1 MLKRKMIRKIII
13 STSALFALF
22 LLYLIPTSDKNDEL
36 DVSQNLEYVNL
47 EVETNSIYLLDNFN
61 YLGKTEVVVNSETTE
76 EKIKELVEVLI
87 NGGNGENKIPNG
99 FRSILPSETKILSIK
114 VEENLVKID
123 FSKDILNINKDLE
136 EKMIEALVYTITSV
150 DGIDK
155 VIIYVEGDI
164 LTKLPQTNTNLPSTL
179 DRNFG
184 INKTYEFTKTDD
196 INQVTIYY
204 LNKHNDNYYYVPVT
218 KYLNDNRDKIK
229 IIIDELTSTNTYN
242 TNLLSYLNSNTELL
256 AIEEQPDI
264 LELTFN
270 SYIFSDVDNKDIL
283 EEVVYTICLSVKDNY
298 DVKEVVIKNE
308 DEEVLK
314 TVLNTIEWTWL
325 L

>member
-314 TVLNTIEWTWL
+314 TVLNRIE
-325 L
+325 

>member
-1 MLKRKMIRKIII
+1 MLKKKMIRKIII

-22 LLYLIPTSDKNDEL
+22 LIYLIPNEEL
-36 DVSQNLEYVNL
+36 DIKQSLEYIDLDVT
-47 EVETNSIYLLDNFN
+47 TNNIYLLDEYS
-61 YLGKTEVVVNSETTE
+61 YLGKTEVVVNSKTIED
-76 EKIKELVEVLI
+76 KVKELVEVLI
-87 NGGNGENKIPNG
+87 NGGVGENKIPNG
-99 FRSILPSETKILSIK
+99 FKSILPSETKILSVK
-114 VEENLVKID
+114 YEDNLIKID
-123 FSKDILNINKDLE
+123 FSKDLLNISKELE
-136 EKMIEALVYTITSV
+136 EKMIEALIYTITSV
-150 DGIDK
+150 DEVEK
-155 VIIYVEGDI
+155 VIIYVEGNI
-164 LTKLPQTNTNLPSTL
+164 LTKLPQTNITLPSTL

-184 INKTYEFTKTDD
+184 INKTYDFTNTKD

-204 LNKHNDNYYYVPVT
+204 LNKHNDDYYYVPVT

-298 DVKEVVIKNE
+298 NVSEVVIKTE
-308 DEEVLK
+308 DEEILK
-314 TVLNTIEWTWL
+314 TVLKEIK
-325 L
+325 

>member
-1 MLKRKMIRKIII
+1 MLKKKMIRKIII

-22 LLYLIPTSDKNDEL
+22 LIYLIPNEEL
-36 DVSQNLEYVNL
+36 DIKQSLEYIDLDVT
-47 EVETNSIYLLDNFN
+47 TNNIYLLDEYS
-61 YLGKTEVVVNSETTE
+61 YLGKTEVVVNSKTTE
-76 EKIKELVEVLI
+76 DKVKELVEVLI
-87 NGGNGENKIPNG
+87 NGGVGENKIPNG
-99 FRSILPSETKILSIK
+99 FKSILPSETKILSVK
-114 VEENLVKID
+114 YEDNLIKID
-123 FSKDILNINKDLE
+123 FSKDLLNISKELE

-150 DGIDK
+150 DEVEK
-155 VIIYVEGDI
+155 VIIYVEGNI
-164 LTKLPQTNTNLPSTL
+164 LTKLPQTNITLPSTL

-184 INKTYEFTKTDD
+184 INKTYDFTNTKD

-204 LNKHNDNYYYVPVT
+204 LNKHNDDYYYVPVT

-270 SYIFSDVDNKDIL
+270 SYIFSDVDSKDIL

-298 DVKEVVIKNE
+298 DVSEVVIKTE
-308 DEEVLK
+308 DEEILK
-314 TVLNTIEWTWL
+314 TVLKEIK
-325 L
+325 

>member
-1 MLKRKMIRKIII
+1 MLKKKMIRKIIV

-22 LLYLIPTSDKNDEL
+22 LIYMIPNEKLEIK
-36 DVSQNLEYVNL
+36 QNLEYVNL
-47 EVETNSIYLLDNFN
+47 EVVTNTIYLLDDDN
-61 YLGKTEVVVNSETTE
+61 YLGKTDVVVNSTSIED
-76 EKIKELVEVLI
+76 KVKELVEVLI
-87 NGGNGENKIPNG
+87 NGGEGENKIPSG
-99 FRSILPSETKILSIK
+99 FKSILPSETKILSVK
-114 VEENLVKID
+114 YENNLIKID
-123 FSKDILNINKDLE
+123 FSKDLLNINKDLE
-136 EKMIEALVYTITSV
+136 EKMIEALIYTITSIEDV
-150 DGIDK
+150 EK
-155 VIIYVEGDI
+155 VIIYVEGNV
-164 LTKLPQTNTNLPSTL
+164 LSKLPQTNITLPSTL

-184 INKTYEFTKTDD
+184 INKTYDFTSTKDL
-196 INQVTIYY
+196 NQVTIYY

-242 TNLLSYLNSNTELL
+242 TNLLSYLNSNTEIL

-298 DVKEVVIKNE
+298 DVDEVVIKNE
-308 DEEVLK
+308 NEEILK
-314 TVLNTIEWTWL
+314 TVLKEIK
-325 L
+325 

>member
-1 MLKRKMIRKIII
+1 MLKKKMIRKIII

-22 LLYLIPTSDKNDEL
+22 LIYLIPNEKLDIKQSLEYIDL
-36 DVSQNLEYVNL
+36 DVT
-47 EVETNSIYLLDNFN
+47 TNNIYLLDEYS
-61 YLGKTEVVVNSETTE
+61 YLGKTEVVVNSKTTE
-76 EKIKELVEVLI
+76 DKVKELVEVLI
-87 NGGNGENKIPNG
+87 NGGVGENKIPNG
-99 FRSILPSETKILSIK
+99 FKSILPSETKILSIK
-114 VEENLVKID
+114 YEDNLIKID
-123 FSKDILNINKDLE
+123 FSKDLLNISKELE

-150 DGIDK
+150 DEVEK
-155 VIIYVEGDI
+155 VIIYVEGNI
-164 LTKLPQTNTNLPSTL
+164 LTKLPQTNITLPSTL

-184 INKTYEFTKTDD
+184 INKTYDFTNTKD

-204 LNKHNDNYYYVPVT
+204 LNKHNDEYYYVPVT

-270 SYIFSDVDNKDIL
+270 SYIFSDVDSKDIL

-298 DVKEVVIKNE
+298 DVSEIVIKTE
-308 DEEVLK
+308 DEEILK
-314 TVLNTIEWTWL
+314 TVLKEIK
-325 L
+325 

>member
-1 MLKRKMIRKIII
+1 MLKKKMIRKIII

-22 LLYLIPTSDKNDEL
+22 LIYLIPNEEL
-36 DVSQNLEYVNL
+36 DIKQSLEYIDLDVT
-47 EVETNSIYLLDNFN
+47 TNNIYLLDEYS
-61 YLGKTEVVVNSETTE
+61 YLGKTEVVVNSKTTE
-76 EKIKELVEVLI
+76 DKVKELVEVLI
-87 NGGNGENKIPNG
+87 NGGVGENKIPNG
-99 FRSILPSETKILSIK
+99 FKSILPSETKILSIK
-114 VEENLVKID
+114 YEDNLIKID
-123 FSKDILNINKDLE
+123 FSKDLLNISKELE

-150 DGIDK
+150 DEVEK
-155 VIIYVEGDI
+155 VIIYVEGNI
-164 LTKLPQTNTNLPSTL
+164 LTKLPQTNITLPSTL

-184 INKTYEFTKTDD
+184 INKTYDFTNTKD

-204 LNKHNDNYYYVPVT
+204 LNKHNDEYYYVPVT

-270 SYIFSDVDNKDIL
+270 SYIFSDVGSKDIL

-298 DVKEVVIKNE
+298 DVSEVVIKTE
-308 DEEVLK
+308 DEEILKNVLK
-314 TVLNTIEWTWL
+314 EIK
-325 L
+325 

>member
-1 MLKRKMIRKIII
+1 MLKKKMIRKIII

-22 LLYLIPTSDKNDEL
+22 LIYLIPNEEL
-36 DVSQNLEYVNL
+36 EISQNLEYVEL
-47 EVETNSIYLLDNFN
+47 EVNTNSIYLLDDYS
-61 YLGKTEVVVNSETTE
+61 YLGKAEVVVNSKSTE
-76 EKIKELVEVLI
+76 DKVKELVEVLI
-87 NGGNGENKIPNG
+87 SGGEGENKIPNG
-99 FRSILPSETKILSIK
+99 FKSILPSETKILSVK
-114 VEENLVKID
+114 YENNLIKID
-123 FSKDILNINKDLE
+123 FSKDLLNISKDLE

-150 DGIDK
+150 DEVEK

-164 LTKLPQTNTNLPSTL
+164 LTKLPQTNTTLPSTL
-179 DRNFG
+179 DRSWG
-184 INKTYEFTKTDD
+184 INKTYDFTNTKD

-204 LNKHNDNYYYVPVT
+204 LNKHNDDYYYVPVT

-242 TNLLSYLNSNTELL
+242 TNLMSYLNSNTEIL

-298 DVKEVVIKNE
+298 DVSEVVIKNE
-308 DEEVLK
+308 NEEILK
-314 TVLNTIEWTWL
+314 TVLKEIN
-325 L
+325 

>member
-136 EKMIEALVYTITSV
+136 EKMIEALVYTITSI

-155 VIIYVEGDI
+155 VVIYVEGDI

-242 TNLLSYLNSNTELL
+242 TNLLSYLSSNTELL

-314 TVLNTIEWTWL
+314 TVLNTIE
-325 L
+325 

>member
-136 EKMIEALVYTITSV
+136 EKMIEALVYTITSI

-155 VIIYVEGDI
+155 VVIYVEGDI

-242 TNLLSYLNSNTELL
+242 TNLLSYLSSNTELL

-270 SYIFSDVDNKDIL
+270 SYIFSDVDSKDIL

>member
-1 MLKRKMIRKIII
+1 MLKKKMIRKIII

-22 LLYLIPTSDKNDEL
+22 LIYLIPNEEL
-36 DVSQNLEYVNL
+36 DIKQSLEYIDLDVT
-47 EVETNSIYLLDNFN
+47 TNNIYLLDEYS
-61 YLGKTEVVVNSETTE
+61 YLGKTEVVVNSKTTE
-76 EKIKELVEVLI
+76 DKVKELVEVLI
-87 NGGNGENKIPNG
+87 NGGVGENKIPNG
-99 FRSILPSETKILSIK
+99 FKSILPSETKILSVK
-114 VEENLVKID
+114 YEDNLIKID
-123 FSKDILNINKDLE
+123 FSKDLLNINKELE

-150 DGIDK
+150 DEVEK
-155 VIIYVEGDI
+155 VIIYVEGNI
-164 LTKLPQTNTNLPSTL
+164 LTKLPQTNITLPSTL

-184 INKTYEFTKTDD
+184 INKTYDFTNTKD

-204 LNKHNDNYYYVPVT
+204 LNKHNDDYYYVPVT

-270 SYIFSDVDNKDIL
+270 SYIFSDVDSKDIL

-298 DVKEVVIKNE
+298 DVSEVVIKTK
-308 DEEVLK
+308 DEEILK
-314 TVLNTIEWTWL
+314 TVLKEIK
-325 L
+325 